1 MRLLLS
7 TLLPLGIFAG
17 AVFENISPVKEISSA
32 LPEGL
37 LSSSANVVASVMDL
51 DFIDLQKSTRNQ
63 AVGTCG
69 NSKKTFDFLPE
80 AIQYSFAALKNPD
93 LSEPEGKE
101 FYNKI
106 YKMYSWGFFPG
117 LVPSA
122 LASPCIAYKTIH
134 FKQ

>member
-7 TLLPLGIFAG
+7 TLLPLGILAG
-17 AVFENISPVKEISSA
+17 AVFENIGPVKEISSA

-80 AIQYSFAALKNPD
+80 AIQYSFAALRDPD
-93 LSEPEGKE
+93 LPEPEGKE
-101 FYNKI
+101 FNNKI
-106 YKMYSWGFFPG
+106 YS
-117 LVPSA
+117 
-122 LASPCIAYKTIH
+122 
-134 FKQ
+134 